1 MMDGYAPTADPAAA
15 PATDRPAGTAR
26 AWTPTLPPSA
36 VSKTSWRSRLKPWR
50 AFLLV
55 VVLPTILVAGF
66 QYLVAADQYESEAHF
81 VLRGAQPSSGGG
93 GLGQLLGLGGAGPNV
108 TEAYGV
114 SDYLLSHDAVAAA
127 RRTLDLPML
136 FRRPEADPVTRLWSG
151 DPQPETLL
159 KYYRRKVEVRFDAES
174 GITKLSVRAFRPADA
189 QDLTETLLR
198 LGEARINTLNQRS
211 FDNSLAVARRQ
222 LTEAEAGVA
231 ASQATLTGFRQ
242 AGRDIDPER
251 SGAAQIALV
260 SGLSQQ
266 LAQAR
271 AQLDGMGRSVS
282 VASPQYVALAAQVRG
297 LEAQVAAA
305 QSRLTGTSG
314 SIAPG
319 LGVYEGLKLKQQFAA
334 KRYEAAAQAL
344 DTARERSLTQQV
356 FLVRVVEPN
365 LPGKALH
372 PQRLKI
378 TATVFFSLLL
388 TYAVGWLILAGVRE
402 HAG

>member
-1 MMDGYAPTADPAAA
+1 MDGYAPTAEPAAP
-15 PATDRPAGTAR
+15 PASKRR
-26 AWTPTLPPSA
+26 AWTPERAPTELRQ
-36 VSKTSWRSRLKPWR
+36 KSWRARLTPWR
-50 AFLLV
+50 GLLLV
-55 VVLPTILVAGF
+55 VLLPTLLVAGF
-66 QYLVAADQYESEAHF
+66 EYLVAADQYESEAHF
-81 VLRGAQPSSGGG
+81 ILRGAQPSGGGG
-93 GLGQLLGLGGAGPNV
+93 GLGQLLGLGGAAPNA

-127 RRTLDLPML
+127 RRTLDLPTL
-136 FRRPEADPVTRLWSG
+136 FRRPEADPLTRLWSG
-151 DPQPETLL
+151 HPQPETLL
-159 KYYRRKVEVRFDAES
+159 KYYRRQVDVRFDADT
-174 GITKLSVRAFRPADA
+174 GITRLSVKAFRPADA
-189 QDLTETLLR
+189 RDLAETLLR

-211 FDNSLAVARRQ
+211 FDNGLSVARRQ
-222 LTEAEAGVA
+222 LAEAEAGVA

-242 AGRDIDPER
+242 SGRDIDPER
-251 SGAAQIALV
+251 SGAAQIALASV
-260 SGLSQQ
+260 LSQQ

-271 AQLDGMGRSVS
+271 AQLAGMGRSVS
-282 VASPQYVALAAQVRG
+282 PDSPQYVALAAQVRG
-297 LEAQVAAA
+297 LEGQVAAA
-305 QSRLTGTSG
+305 QSRLAGSSG

-319 LGVYEGLKLKQQFAA
+319 LGVYEGLRLKQQFAA

-344 DTARERSLTQQV
+344 ETARERSLTQQV